1 MKDELNS
8 FQQRREKINAEIN
21 KISDRTRD
29 GSQKRN
35 TLDEEMKG
43 ISKRI
48 GEIKMHLR
56 KIDALKNAIT

>member
-21 KISDRTRD
+21 KISDKTRD
-29 GSQKRN
+29 GSLKRN
-35 TLDEEMKG
+35 SLEDEMKD

-48 GEIKMHLR
+48 G
-56 KIDALKNAIT
+56 